1 MLVALLVIGGLVAG
15 IFQDGRP
22 LRHSAG
28 SSLRGHD
35 KFVGTLCYGA
45 DGRTLLTSGWDRQVR
60 IWKVDEVQSDGATE
74 IQSLPHDWHVYSIAV
89 SPDGKYLAAGGVG
102 GFSIWSWRDGLEWRR
117 VKDQK
122 GVSCRM
128 LTISP
133 DGRTLALA
141 CTDLTIRLWDLA
153 AMAEL
158 RKLRDVSG
166 ELRSIAF
173 SPEGALLAASTFSGN
188 LRIWDLAAMN
198 PEPIASRIP
207 GSVRSFAFV
216 PGSRSLAI
224 ADSGCEGNALSIWD
238 VDGAGPR
245 SRIAGGRAENAALAV
260 SPDGKTL
267 AAADQD
273 KTIWLWDLATW
284 QLKGSFHEGVGWV
297 RTLVFSPDGRQLAFV
312 GQSGHVQFRGLDL
325 NGRPL
330 KNELT

>member
-1 MLVALLVIGGLVAG
+1 MRAHRRSVEDIESVYAHALAARHDRRCPVRISIVGPELIVLVALLVIGGLVAG

-224 ADSGCEGNALSIWD
+224 ADSGCEGNCAVHLGRRWRRAAIQDRW
-238 VDGAGPR
+238 R
-245 SRIAGGRAENAALAV
+245 SRGKRGTGGLARRQDPRCRGSGQDHLV
-260 SPDGKTL
+260 MGSGDL
-267 AAADQD
+267 AAQ
-273 KTIWLWDLATW
+273 
-284 QLKGSFHEGVGWV
+284 
-297 RTLVFSPDGRQLAFV
+297 RLVP
-312 GQSGHVQFRGLDL
+312 
-325 NGRPL
+325 
-330 KNELT
+330 